1 MKIIFDFSIFK
12 CKYICQ
18 AQLPDT
24 QTNKHMNK
32 NAYEIRLDILS
43 IAHNDLMNIFH
54 EKLQNA
60 KLKQVGDT
68 DYVEDKIDEKIIS
81 DLLPTSEA
89 IIKRA
94 KELYAFVENA

>member
-1 MKIIFDFSIFK
+1 MHFPVNGVDILIRHNTLI
-12 CKYICQ
+12 Y
-18 AQLPDT
+18 T
-24 QTNKHMNK
+24 QMNTNK

-43 IAHNDLMNIFH
+43 IAHSDLMNIFH
-54 EKLQNA
+54 EKLHNA

-81 DLLPTSEA
+81 DLLPKSED

-94 KELYAFVENA
+94 KELYAFVEGV

>member
-12 CKYICQ
+12 YKYTCQ
-18 AQLPDT
+18 AQPPDT

-43 IAHNDLMNIFH
+43 IAHSDLMNIFH
-54 EKLQNA
+54 EKLHNA
-60 KLKQVGDT
+60 KLKQIGEDN
-68 DYVEDKIDEKIIS
+68 YVEDKIDEKIIS

-94 KELYAFVENA
+94 KEL

>member
-1 MKIIFDFSIFK
+1 MN
-12 CKYICQ
+12 
-18 AQLPDT
+18 T
-24 QTNKHMNK
+24 NK

-43 IAHNDLMNIFH
+43 IAHGDLMTVFH
-54 EKLQNA
+54 EKLHNT
-60 KLKQVGDT
+60 KKRMVGDQ
-68 DYVEDKIDEKIIS
+68 DDCWVEDKIDEKIIS